1 MMLMFYEHSYNIVQL
16 FISVVFMYN
25 IAYVRATIQC
35 ARTHDEWNKASA
47 SLQCQ
52 EPNFYH
58 CLRNENGILTQQC
71 LQRVWIQ
78 NGMCPEFNSR
88 VGKIDVFKCQS
99 DGNNCPSTIF
109 WSNAV
114 YIYPICYD
122 KTSATSSYSI
132 IPSTFSYTT
141 SPNTTSSGSI
151 NQETVDFK
159 VILAVV
165 IAIVVFAALIVTCT
179 VVVYRR
185 RKKSRGSE
193 REEELRNE
201 IPTDSQTRQ
210 SEHSRDINEEEKL
223 IEKPHTYVRPRVS
236 HTRHSAQIKENK
248 EQQNLIGGSTIEF
261 EKEKKEVHI
270 LILLCVRNTV
280 LVEDIVKKE
289 AMEELKVA
297 VDTKNSFRKWA
308 YNKTEKC
315 YVFQDWVQL
324 DKEYDDDDLRN
335 TQLEIQNAIKQNK
348 TKFVVV
354 LPLKIWAKYE
364 LLREMGNWRNCK
376 KKTIHPD

>member
-1 MMLMFYEHSYNIVQL
+1 MI
-16 FISVVFMYN
+16 
-25 IAYVRATIQC
+25 T
-35 ARTHDEWNKASA
+35 
-47 SLQCQ
+47 
-52 EPNFYH
+52 
-58 CLRNENGILTQQC
+58 
-71 LQRVWIQ
+71 
-78 NGMCPEFNSR
+78 
-88 VGKIDVFKCQS
+88 
-99 DGNNCPSTIF
+99 
-109 WSNAV
+109 
-114 YIYPICYD
+114 
-122 KTSATSSYSI
+122 
-132 IPSTFSYTT
+132 
-141 SPNTTSSGSI
+141 
-151 NQETVDFK
+151 
-159 VILAVV
+159 
-165 IAIVVFAALIVTCT
+165 
-179 VVVYRR
+179 
-185 RKKSRGSE
+185 
-193 REEELRNE
+193 
-201 IPTDSQTRQ
+201 
-210 SEHSRDINEEEKL
+210 
-223 IEKPHTYVRPRVS
+223 
-236 HTRHSAQIKENK
+236 
-248 EQQNLIGGSTIEF
+248 GSTIEF

-335 TQLEIQNAIKQNK
+335 TQLEIQNAIKRNK